1 MAKVLSK
8 AGSYVGDTSLKKN
21 RQMFLLGIITMTL
34 LGGVVGYI
42 VGWQVPFR
50 SLPSAVV
57 ITIEI
62 AAVGTALTM
71 GKKFAQAFDRLERER
86 KAGGKAGNGEVKVS
100 KILSDLPGSALVV
113 QDFGTPV
120 GNLEHIVVAQT
131 GLFFIETKLWKGVVT
146 ADGGGELL
154 LNGAAPTTPA
164 VKPFVSRAMVVKEE
178 VEALCGFQIRSAN
191 VLLVFPIS
199 RLEAAEGSTGDAH
212 CVGDDQLA
220 SFILG
225 FKCAERLSDAKVGA
239 IGEAFATLMKAEHLS
254 GK

>member
-8 AGSYVGDTSLKKN
+8 TGSFVGDTALRKN
-21 RQMFLLGIITMTL
+21 RQMFLLGLITMTL

-86 KAGGKAGNGEVKVS
+86 KAGGKVGNGEIKVS
-100 KILSDLPGSALVV
+100 KILSDLPAPAIVV

-120 GNLEHIVVAQT
+120 GVLEHVVVAQT
-131 GLFFIETKLWKGVVT
+131 GVFFIETKLWRGVVT
-146 ADGGGELL
+146 ADGAGELL
-154 LNGAAPTTPA
+154 LNGVAPMTPA
-164 VKPFVSRAMVVKEE
+164 VKPFASRAMVVKEE
-178 VEALCGFQIRSAN
+178 IEALCGFPIRSAN
-191 VLLVFPIS
+191 VVLVFPIS
-199 RLEAAEGSTGDAH
+199 RLEAAEGTTGDAH

-225 FKCAERLSDAKVGA
+225 FKGGERLSDAKVGT